1 MQAITNGN
9 DVPWNN
15 LIAGN
20 GSPLPISVNLQE
32 KKKKSTLRSPACI
45 CILKKDSEKRWEKE
59 IASQLK
65 ESSVKNFMQSKLIQK
80 NHNNP
85 TMKEHIIENKARTIR
100 INGMKRRISD

>member
-32 KKKKSTLRSPACI
+32 KKSTLRSPACI
-45 CILKKDSEKRWEKE
+45 CVVKKDSEERWEKE
-59 IASQLK
+59 TASQLK
-65 ESSVKNFMQSKLIQK
+65 ESSVKNFMQSKRIQK
-80 NHNNP
+80 KQQPPNH
-85 TMKEHIIENKARTIR
+85 ERTYNR
-100 INGMKRRISD
+100 K